1 LSPFAGT
8 SRIRFDGC
16 DLSRGRGTPVCSV
29 EQCRQANTPQLRTVR
44 TLLAAGT
51 IALACTALLGIQQT
65 VAVALRQ
72 TPGGAT
78 TMITLGIAALGVWAI
93 SVLREE

>member
-1 LSPFAGT
+1 MNT
-8 SRIRFDGC
+8 S
-16 DLSRGRGTPVCSV
+16 
-29 EQCRQANTPQLRTVR
+29 EQCRQANTPQLGTVR

-72 TPGGAT
+72 TPGAT
-78 TMITLGIAALGVWAI
+78 TTLITLGIAALGIWAI
-93 SVLREE
+93 TVLREG